1 MSFQATDQV
10 SQHESARSHSSGL
23 PSHALSE
30 SPLDYGPS
38 GRMERRLP
46 VIVVVRLSPAV
57 SLGIDEEKTFTD
69 NISPQGARIFSS
81 RAWQPDDAVRVTPLN
96 EEAVYA
102 KVIYSQRL
110 PDNRY
115 GIGVKFQDRPVT
127 WSTLR
132 KYDGLLG

>member
-1 MSFQATDQV
+1 MSLQATDQV
-10 SQHESARSHSSGL
+10 TQHDSARSPSSGL
-23 PSHALSE
+23 PNQALSE

-57 SLGIDEEKTFTD
+57 SPGTDEEKTFTD
-69 NISPQGARIFSS
+69 NISPHGARIFST
-81 RAWQPDDAVRVTPLN
+81 RAWQPGDAVRVIPLN
-96 EEAVYA
+96 EEAAYA

-127 WSTLR
+127 WSALR
-132 KYDGLLG
+132 KYDGLL